1 MMLVVATFIVMII
14 VATICLSIR
23 GPLAQSPAYLSA
35 VGVLATMLGLV
46 SGFGFCLLI
55 GIPMCSLVFVT
66 PFLIIGKKICFYEN
80 VRIICI

>member
-1 MMLVVATFIVMII
+1 MVI
-14 VATICLSIR
+14 VATICLSLR
-23 GPLAQSPAYLSA
+23 ESFARSPAYLSA

-66 PFLIIGKKICFYEN
+66 PFLIIGKNCLFVVKS
-80 VRIICI
+80 